1 MGEFV
6 RLTSIAEISRML
18 GLAKPKHPL
27 ITGNFGLLLSWV
39 EGISRGWLRLFSIM
53 CII

>member
-6 RLTSIAEISRML
+6 RLTSIAEITRML

-27 ITGNFGLLLSWV
+27 ITGKFRIAFILG
-39 EGISRGWLRLFSIM
+39 RRD
-53 CII
+53 